1 MSRFLF
7 SGTGNII
14 FGALKIGK
22 NNPEITN
29 LEFENHENNFFH
41 VFLPTEQAG
50 TNICSMVYQNINLK
64 ICLSLFGWKEN
75 ILPKE
80 HIVYC
85 WHTRKADI
93 VGRVQV
99 GIQGRRPRV
108 KAVSA
113 VALGNRCNNAFLKS
127 HRKMIP
133 RGPYHTYQ
141 RSNQCL
147 PALLRFLWSK
157 HRIHTQSIPSFENP
171 HFLLQDTSY

>member
-50 TNICSMVYQNINLK
+50 TNICSMVYQNINFK

-75 ILPKE
+75 ILPKQ
-80 HIVYC
+80 HIVHCSKSVSFGQLFWGNISWMYLGPDLIILSFLFFQLNQGSKNLGEWRWLLSLWTFSWLHYFPFISNLSIIC
-85 WHTRKADI
+85 QLC
-93 VGRVQV
+93 QV
-99 GIQGRRPRV
+99 
-108 KAVSA
+108 
-113 VALGNRCNNAFLKS
+113 CNK
-127 HRKMIP
+127 
-133 RGPYHTYQ
+133 T
-141 RSNQCL
+141 
-147 PALLRFLWSK
+147 SK
-157 HRIHTQSIPSFENP
+157 KHIFIF
-171 HFLLQDTSY
+171 